1 MKRHR
6 ARSIAAI
13 FVGCALV
20 ASACSSDSGGGDVSP
35 AETEP
40 SAAPDSTATEST
52 DEVEAVEADDEPV
65 PTQLTSDGEGADE
78 SDLAPQ
84 VGGEVIYGI
93 PTDGTGFSTTGA
105 IPSGSLRIVTA
116 LNDSL
121 VGVNADGD
129 WVPNLAESLTPNAD
143 FTAWTI
149 TLRPDV
155 EFHDGSPV
163 DAAAV
168 AANLNAVKASPTTG
182 FTLGAMNEATASGEL
197 EVTVTMDTS
206 WAAFPFILIGQTGF
220 MVSPETIGANET
232 FVGTG
237 PFVLESWEP
246 GDTARV
252 VRNADYWRGDEGFPY
267 LDAITFKVIPEVEAR
282 SQALA
287 AGDIDG
293 FSNPSDRLVLESL
306 ESDDADVYITE
317 ATSNDALVILNTT
330 AAPTDDLRIR
340 TAMAHA
346 LDRQLIIDTFRSG
359 LTIPANSFIS
369 PGSPWYTETDY
380 PAFDLDVAT
389 ALVDEYEAE
398 VGPAEVTFKVSNS
411 AGSVEVVET
420 VASLW
425 NAVGIDTTV
434 EEIAEGTEVTPVIT
448 DDFQAIYWFQFGG
461 ADPDAEYVFFH
472 SSGGPINWS
481 NLVDPE
487 IDGGFDQGRASNDPA
502 ERAAGYA
509 RVQAGVG
516 EPAPDALDRPPR
528 RRRGRDRVTGPA
540 WRRRRD
546 LPRGGPVADD
556 RRVLQLGRRLDRMM
570 THRREPMRA
579 LRLPSG
585 APGVRRHSSCRSSP
599 SCFSTRHRAT
609 RRSRWRG

>member
-1 MKRHR
+1 VKRHH
-6 ARSIAAI
+6 ARSLVSVL
-13 FVGCALV
+13 VGCALV
-20 ASACSSDSGGGDVSP
+20 ASACSSSDSEDDEASP
-35 AETEP
+35 AGTEV
-40 SAAPDSTATEST
+40 EST
-52 DEVEAVEADDEPV
+52 DAGGGGGEDDAPV
-65 PTQLTSDGEGADE
+65 PTQLTSEDEGTDE
-78 SDLAPQ
+78 SDLTPQ
-84 VGGEVIYGI
+84 AGGAVIYGI
-93 PTDGTGFSTTGA
+93 PTDGTGFTTTGA

-129 WVPNLAESLTPNAD
+129 WVPNLAESLTPNED
-143 FTAWTI
+143 FTVWTI
-149 TLRPDV
+149 ALRPDV
-155 EFHDGSPV
+155 VFHDGQPV

-182 FTLGAMNEATASGEL
+182 FTLAAMGEATATGEL
-197 EVTVTMDTS
+197 EVTVTMNTP

-220 MVSPETIGANET
+220 MVSPETIGTNES

-237 PFVLESWEP
+237 PFMLESWEP

-252 VRNADYWRGDEGFPY
+252 VRNPDYWRGDEGYPY

-293 FSNPSDRLVLESL
+293 FSNPSDKLVLDAL
-306 ESDDADVYITE
+306 ESDDVDVFITE

-330 AAPTDDLRIR
+330 TAPTDDLRIR

-359 LTIPANSFIS
+359 LTVPANSFIS
-369 PGSPWYTETDY
+369 PGTPWYADTDY
-380 PAFDLDVAT
+380 PAFDLDAAT

-411 AGSVEVVET
+411 AGAVEVVET

-425 NAVGIDTTV
+425 NAAGIDTTV

-448 DDFQAIYWFQFGG
+448 DDFQAIYWFQFGQP
-461 ADPDAEYVFFH
+461 DPDAEYVFFH

-487 IDGGFDQGRASNDPA
+487 IDGGFDQGRASSDPA

-509 RVQAGVG
+509 RVQTALASQLPMLWIDHLGGV
-516 EPAPDALDRPPR
+516 EAAIVSPDL
-528 RRRGRDRVTGPA
+528 RG
-540 WRRRRD
+540 
-546 LPRGGPVADD
+546 VADGTYPEGD
-556 RRVLQLGRRLDRMM
+556 QARTTGGYFSWEDVWLG
-570 THRREPMRA
+570 
-579 LRLPSG
+579 
-585 APGVRRHSSCRSSP
+585 
-599 SCFSTRHRAT
+599 
-609 RRSRWRG
+609 

>member
-1 MKRHR
+1 V
-6 ARSIAAI
+6 AVL
-13 FVGCALV
+13 VGCALF
-20 ASACSSDSGGGDVSP
+20 ASACGGDGDSGGDDASTAV
-35 AETEP
+35 TEP
-40 SAAPDSTATEST
+40 AATPDSNPPDSADGADGAGESDGET
-52 DEVEAVEADDEPV
+52 DGGDAPV
-65 PTQLTSDGEGADE
+65 VTQLTSEGEGIDE
-78 SDLAPQ
+78 SELTPQ
-84 VGGEVIYGI
+84 TGGEVIYGI
-93 PTDGTGFSTTGA
+93 PTDGTGFTTTGA
-105 IPSGSLRIVTA
+105 IPSGSLRIAAA

-129 WVPNLAESLTPNAD
+129 WVPNLAQALTPNDD
-143 FTAWTI
+143 FTTWTI

-155 EFHDGSPV
+155 EFHDGVPV
-163 DAAAV
+163 DADAV

-182 FTLGAMNEATASGEL
+182 FTLAAMNEATASGEL
-197 EVTVTMDTS
+197 EVTVTMNTS
-206 WAAFPFILIGQTGF
+206 WAAFPYILIGQTGF
-220 MVSPETIGANET
+220 MVSPETIGTNET

-252 VRNADYWRGDEGFPY
+252 VRNPNYWRADEGYPY

-293 FSNPSDRLVLESL
+293 FSNPSDTLVLDAL
-306 ESDDADVYITE
+306 GSDDADVYITE

-330 AAPTDDLRIR
+330 AAPTDDVRIR

-359 LTIPANSFIS
+359 LTVPANSFIS
-369 PGSPWYTETDY
+369 PQSPWYIDTDY
-380 PAFDLDVAT
+380 PAFDLDAAT

-411 AGSVEVVET
+411 TGSVQVVET

-434 EEIAEGTEVTPVIT
+434 EQIAEGTEVTPVIS
-448 DDFQAIYWFQFGG
+448 DDFQAIYWFQFGQP
-461 ADPDAEYVFFH
+461 DPDAEYVFFH

-487 IDGGFDQGRASNDPA
+487 IDGGFDQGRASDDPA

-509 RVQAGVG
+509 RVQQALASQLPMLWIDHLGGV
-516 EPAPDALDRPPR
+516 EAVIVSPDL
-528 RRRGRDRVTGPA
+528 RGVEDGTYREGDQARTTG
-540 WRRRRD
+540 
-546 LPRGGPVADD
+546 GY
-556 RRVLQLGRRLDRMM
+556 
-570 THRREPMRA
+570 
-579 LRLPSG
+579 
-585 APGVRRHSSCRSSP
+585 
-599 SCFSTRHRAT
+599 FS
-609 RRSRWRG
+609 WEDVWIG

>member
-1 MKRHR
+1 MLPRPAVHGSTGAHPGTSHKGVSAVRNR
-6 ARSIAAI
+6 ARTLGAVLA
-13 FVGCALV
+13 GCVLI
-20 ASACSSDSGGGDVSP
+20 ASACGGGSDSPSETDGSDTSNTEAPVGTDATDGGTDADGD
-35 AETEP
+35 
-40 SAAPDSTATEST
+40 T
-52 DEVEAVEADDEPV
+52 DDGEADAPV
-65 PTQLTSDGEGADE
+65 VTQLTSDDEGIDE
-78 SDLAPQ
+78 SELAPQ
-84 VGGEVIYGI
+84 PGGEVIYGI

-105 IPSGSLRIVTA
+105 IPSGSLRIAVA

-121 VGVNADGD
+121 VAVNADGD
-129 WVPNLAESLTPNAD
+129 WVPNLAESLTPNDD

-149 TLRPDV
+149 TLRPGV
-155 EFHDGSPV
+155 EFHDGAPV

-168 AANLNAVKASPTTG
+168 AANLSAVKASPTTG
-182 FTLGAMNEATASGEL
+182 FTLAAMNEATATGEL
-197 EVTVTMDTS
+197 EVTVTMNTP

-220 MVSPETIGANET
+220 MVSPDTIGTNET

-237 PFVLESWEP
+237 PFVLESWAP

-252 VRNADYWRGDEGFPY
+252 VRNDNYWRSDEGYPY

-293 FSNPSDRLVLESL
+293 FSNPSDSL
-306 ESDDADVYITE
+306 ILDALDSDDADVYITE
-317 ATSNDALVILNTT
+317 ATSNEALVILNTT

-359 LTIPANSFIS
+359 LTTPANSFIS
-369 PGSPWYTETDY
+369 PDSPWYADTDY
-380 PAFDLDVAT
+380 PAFDLEAAT

-411 AGSVEVVET
+411 TGSVQVVET
-420 VASLW
+420 IASLW

-434 EEIAEGTEVTPVIT
+434 EEIAEGTEVTPVIS

-481 NLVDPE
+481 NLVDPD
-487 IDGGFDQGRASNDPA
+487 IDAGFDRGRASNDQV

-509 RVQAGVG
+509 QVQEALASQLPMLWIDHLGGV
-516 EPAPDALDRPPR
+516 EAVIVSPEL
-528 RRRGRDRVTGPA
+528 RG
-540 WRRRRD
+540 
-546 LPRGGPVADD
+546 VAD
-556 RRVLQLGRRLDRMM
+556 G
-570 THRREPMRA
+570 T
-579 LRLPSG
+579 LPEGDQSLTTG
-585 APGVRRHSSCRSSP
+585 GY
-599 SCFSTRHRAT
+599 FS
-609 RRSRWRG
+609 WEDVWIG

>member
-1 MKRHR
+1 VKRHR
-6 ARSIAAI
+6 VQT
-13 FVGCALV
+13 FVAVLASCALV
-20 ASACSSDSGGGDVSP
+20 ASACGGDDDADDTGQADVEDTAAPESDVTEP
-35 AETEP
+35 ESTEAPGAET
-40 SAAPDSTATEST
+40 
-52 DEVEAVEADDEPV
+52 DDEAPV
-65 PTQLTSDGEGADE
+65 PTQLTSEDEGVDE
-78 SDLAPQ
+78 TALTPVA
-84 VGGEVIYGI
+84 GGEVIYGI

-105 IPSGSLRIVTA
+105 IPSGSLRIAAA

-121 VGVNADGD
+121 VAVNADGD
-129 WVPNLAESLTPNAD
+129 WVPNLAESLTPNDD

-149 TLRPDV
+149 TLRPGV
-155 EFHDGSPV
+155 EFHDGVPV

-182 FTLGAMNEATASGEL
+182 FTLGAMETATATGEL
-197 EVTVTMDTS
+197 DVTVTMNTP

-220 MVSPETIGANET
+220 MVSPDTIGTNET

-237 PFVLESWEP
+237 PFVLESWQP
-246 GDTARV
+246 GDTAQA
-252 VRNADYWRGDEGFPY
+252 VRNENYWRGDEGYPY
-267 LDAITFKVIPEVEAR
+267 LDAITFKVIPEAEAR

-293 FSNPSDRLVLESL
+293 FSNPNDSLVLDAL
-306 ESDDADVYITE
+306 NDDDTDVYITE

-359 LTIPANSFIS
+359 LTTPANSFIS
-369 PGSPWYTETDY
+369 PTSPWYVDTDY

-411 AGSVEVVET
+411 TGSVQVVET
-420 VASLW
+420 IASLW

-481 NLVDPE
+481 NLVDPD
-487 IDGGFDQGRASNDPA
+487 IDAGFDRGRASNDPT

-509 RVQAGVG
+509 QVQEALASQLPMLWIDHLGGV
-516 EPAPDALDRPPR
+516 EAVIVSPDL
-528 RRRGRDRVTGPA
+528 RGVSDGTLPEGDQSLTTG
-540 WRRRRD
+540 
-546 LPRGGPVADD
+546 GY
-556 RRVLQLGRRLDRMM
+556 
-570 THRREPMRA
+570 
-579 LRLPSG
+579 
-585 APGVRRHSSCRSSP
+585 
-599 SCFSTRHRAT
+599 FS
-609 RRSRWRG
+609 WEDVWIG